1 MTADRCIENPQIF
14 DVDAER
20 GMWQLLILL
29 HSSED
34 ASWRGRV
41 RFATPSG
48 EACKKIEV
56 QFGAI
61 QSSFLRQRTCL
72 IDISTSC
79 ARDARP
85 NSILLISQR
94 VKQSHIIFFYLAY
107 LLPPRL
113 DTSCSNILCITY
125 HCFRVSWFVAFV
137 LSPPYSCCRHYS
149 LPYLFITTN
158 FQISTTQHNYSSRTH
173 LHRRNLVLIIRIL
186 SRSKVKLLCA
196 TVVA

>member
-1 MTADRCIENPQIF
+1 MTVDRCIENPQIF

-94 VKQSHIIFFYLAY
+94 VKQSHIFFIWPTYF
-107 LLPPRL
+107 RL
-113 DTSCSNILCITY
+113 DSTRAAVIFCVSLITA
-125 HCFRVSWFVAFV
+125 SV
-137 LSPPYSCCRHYS
+137 LVDSSHSYSLRRSCCRHYS